1 MKLYFKINEKLKKV
15 FNYFSIFIIIFGTT
29 FGSLNSAYAADLTLV
44 NDETWDDAADA
55 GSDVADD
62 PSAGD
67 NINIDGNALTINT
80 DALAVGN
87 ITDTDAD
94 GVKNDVIITN
104 VDSGGVLSITIESID
119 IADDLTVDMIDNEA
133 ALTLNVTRNISTGG
147 VFEIESAEATVADT
161 DLTVTVGGDIT
172 NAAAMKLT
180 ADLTSDVTLNVAG
193 DITSGADTV
202 LADNTGLS
210 KIVLNGSAAQTITDG
225 IKGAGAGQGTIQ
237 VSNTGG
243 TVTFDEI
250 LGATNELLAITLDA
264 DSTTVFSAATDA
276 DTITSAGTAS
286 FNAGLVKTDTLTISS
301 GTVTIDSAT
310 GANALALEVV
320 AGSAATDVNMSANTT
335 LNFTIATTETN
346 IIDATIDGTA
356 DGEGDLNFYNTNDA
370 APGVFTLNDD
380 IGFTKE
386 LNSITIGTSTKAGS
400 VKTID
405 TATIDIGT
413 GALNI
418 VAGDVGTEDSQLE
431 IADNLTA
438 TTTLTR
444 GLLTGGN
451 AILKTSDDVTVAGT
465 IDAAGSG
472 SGSAVVSVTG
482 TAKTATFNS
491 NIGSSS
497 ALDSITINTASAKF
511 KGNVSATTMS
521 LAHADGD
528 ATFTGTSA
536 QTFTGN
542 ITATNDQ
549 GTLKNSNS
557 TAALTITGT
566 VGAEDARLLEVELDD
581 GSNTIFQ
588 NKIYAKTLDIDV
600 GASTNTVRILAAGN
614 TIGSDGVAAG
624 SQVGAL
630 QIESGAIIELGT
642 AIGNSSTVFN
652 TAEVDDGGS
661 DDDLGVVVSG
671 AITIKPSANFTS
683 GTLAFIDG
691 NADNM
696 ESTTEQGYFT
706 VQDTALTDFSVSTT
720 KQDVNITATA
730 KSDATTASELSVTTN
745 NAKSLRQAIE
755 SASTGSSS
763 DSAAL
768 TALNDALVVING
780 KSATDDT
787 ALAKQVAP
795 QDDMI
800 SGSTVATRAMTGTV
814 QGIMSNRM
822 AALRSGDAYFG
833 AGMSA
838 GAMMSANSGFIQVF
852 GSEAEQKNKT
862 VGSGT
867 QYGYDSQSTGVAIGF
882 DGINDNGVVV
892 GLSLSMSET
901 DVDGK
906 GTGKAKN
913 DIDSY
918 TASLYMDKA
927 TDNGYIEGSL
937 TVGLNENNSSR
948 LVNTAGL
955 SRTYKGSYDSQ
966 QVSLKIGG
974 GMPNSVGNNGYV
986 TPFGSIAGTIIETDA
1001 YTETSTTSSDSLRL
1015 RVAQDDVSS
1024 VVGTVGVKYH
1034 NVMSNGG
1041 VPMISL
1047 AINNEFGD
1055 DTINSTNT
1063 YQGGG
1068 TSFTT
1073 STAVEELSATLGLGY
1088 SIGNDVSSVEFAYE
1102 ANVNDDD
1109 YLGHYGSLKI
1119 ITKF

>member
-44 NDETWDDAADA
+44 NDETWDDASDDA
-55 GSDVADD
+55 ADVAYD

-67 NINIDGNALTINT
+67 NVNIDGNELTISS

-94 GVKNDVIITN
+94 GIKNDVIITN
-104 VDSGGVLSITIESID
+104 TNGGGALSITIESID

-180 ADLTSDVTLNVAG
+180 ADTTSDVTLNVAG

-202 LADNTGLS
+202 LADKTGLS

-225 IKGAGAGQGTIQ
+225 IKGAGAGQGTVQ

-243 TVTFDEI
+243 TVTFDEK
-250 LGATNELLAITLDA
+250 LGETNELLAITLDA

-320 AGSAATDVNMSANTT
+320 AGSDATDVNMSANTT

-346 IIDATIDGTA
+346 IIDAKIDGTA

-418 VAGDVGTEDSQLE
+418 VAGNIATEDSQLE

-472 SGSAVVSVTG
+472 SGSAVLSVTG
-482 TAKTATFNS
+482 TAKTAIFNS

-497 ALDSITINTASAKF
+497 TLDSITIDTASASF

-521 LAHADGD
+521 LADAAGD
-528 ATFTGTSA
+528 ATFIGTSA

-542 ITATNDQ
+542 ITATDGE
-549 GTLKNSNS
+549 GTLKNSNT
-557 TAALTITGT
+557 TAALTVTGT
-566 VGAEDARLLEVELDD
+566 VGAEDARLLEVEIDN
-581 GSNTIFQ
+581 GTNTILQ
-588 NKIYAKTLDIDV
+588 DKIHAITLDID
-600 GASTNTVRILAAGN
+600 SNAAAEFVQVSEGN
-614 TIGSDGVAAG
+614 IIGTDGG
-624 SQVGAL
+624 TTGAL
-630 QIESGAIIELGT
+630 QIASGAVIHLDKDVVDGT
-642 AIGNSSTVFN
+642 TVFDV
-652 TAEVDDGGS
+652 TEATGS
-661 DDDLGVVVSG
+661 QAGVLIAG
-671 AITIKPSANFTS
+671 NFTIRPS
-683 GTLAFIDG
+683 SSFTTGTVKFIDG
-691 NADNM
+691 ANADLLD
-696 ESTTEQGYFT
+696 STTDAT
-706 VQDTALTDFSVSTT
+706 VNAELANILVTDNALTDFTVAAGATAGA
-720 KQDVNITATA
+720 DVNITASA
-730 KSDATTASELSVTTN
+730 KSDATTSSELSTTIN
-745 NAKSLRQAIE
+745 DAKSLRAANI
-755 SASTGSSS
+755 AVKTNRSS
-763 DSAAL
+763 DS
-768 TALNDALVVING
+768 TADTSFNDAINAFG
-780 KSATDDT
+780 SFGATEDT
-787 ALAKQVAP
+787 ALAKQVGP
-795 QDDMI
+795 QNDMI
-800 SGSTVATRAMTGTV
+800 LGSSVAAQAVTGSV
-814 QGIMSNRM
+814 QGIMSSRM
-822 AALRSGDAYFG
+822 ASLRSGDAYFG
-833 AGMSA
+833 TGIAAGGMSA
-838 GAMMSANSGFIQVF
+838 QSGFIQVF
-852 GSEAEQKNKT
+852 GSTAEQNNKT

-867 QYGYDSQSTGVAIGF
+867 QYGYESDTEGLAIGF
-882 DGINDNGVVV
+882 DGVTDDGMTIGV
-892 GLSLSMSET
+892 SLATANT

-906 GTGKAKN
+906 GTGKSTN
-913 DIDSY
+913 SIDTYS
-918 TASLYMDKA
+918 ASLYMDRA
-927 TDNGYIEGSL
+927 TDAGYVEGSV
-937 TVGLNENNSSR
+937 TFGLNENSTSR
-948 LVNTAGL
+948 IVNTAGL
-955 SRTYKGSYDSQ
+955 DRTYTGSYDSQ
-966 QVSLKIGG
+966 SL
-974 GMPNSVGNNGYV
+974 SVNISAGAPIESGSGYL
-986 TPFGSIAGTIIETDA
+986 TPFGSFTASFMDIDP
-1001 YTETSTTSSDSLRL
+1001 YTEKSTVANDSLRL
-1015 RVAQDDVSS
+1015 KVAQDDVNSMI
-1024 VVGTVGVKYH
+1024 GTLGIKYH
-1034 NVMSNGG
+1034 AEMGNGG
-1041 VPMISL
+1041 TPMISL

-1055 DTINSTNT
+1055 ATIDSTNT

-1068 TSFTT
+1068 TAFKT

-1088 SIGNDVSSVEFAYE
+1088 SYGSDAASIELAYE
-1102 ANVNDDD
+1102 ADVNDDD
-1109 YLGHYGSLKI
+1109 YLSHYGSIKLVG
-1119 ITKF
+1119 KF